1 MNRDTYR
8 RFAYIETCLYWG
20 IGITAKQLGE
30 TFEITRQ
37 NAQASINAYRELHPG
52 NMQYHASRKRHIATD
67 SFQPNYIGDK
77 PELYLNYL
85 RGNHLTSKFWKD
97 EDWSEL
103 PIHDVDT
110 LFRPHLQT
118 DIIRTVVSSIQT
130 QQALQLYYHSKA
142 QTHYL
147 TVAPNQ
153 LVYASRRYHMR
164 AYSYDANKYIDLVLS
179 RILETNFSG
188 EDWVSSAEDK
198 EWNTYVD
205 LHFKPNPE
213 LPEQLRNTLLLDFRL
228 EGSHYTITA
237 RKALQAYILREM
249 ERLDWRYKI
258 PLWLHSAATQSLPTS
273 KQTPT
278 L

>member
-1 MNRDTYR
+1 MNRDTSR

-20 IGITAKQLGE
+20 VGITARQLGE
-30 TFEITRQ
+30 TFEIARP
-37 NAQASINAYRELHPG
+37 NAQASITAYRELHPNNLRYNG
-52 NMQYHASRKRHIATD
+52 SLKRHEASDT
-67 SFQPNYIGDK
+67 FEAHYISDK

-110 LFRPHLQT
+110 LFRPHLQS
-118 DIIRTVVSSIQT
+118 DITQTVVSAIQT
-130 QQALQLYYHSKA
+130 QQALHLYYHAKA
-142 QTHYL
+142 KTHYL

-153 LVYASRRYHMR
+153 LVYASRRYHVR

-179 RILETNFSG
+179 RILEADIST

-198 EWNTYVD
+198 EWHTYVD

-213 LPEQLRNTLLLDFRL
+213 LPEQLRNTLLFDFRL
-228 EGSHYTITA
+228 EGDVYTITV
-237 RKALQAYILREM
+237 RKALQAYVLREM
-249 ERLDWRYKI
+249 ERLDWQHKI
-258 PLWLHSAATQSLPTS
+258 PLWLYCKNGLAPTD
-273 KQTPT
+273 
-278 L
+278 

>member
-20 IGITAKQLGE
+20 AGITARQLGK
-30 TFEITRQ
+30 TFEIARQ
-37 NAQASINAYRELHPG
+37 NAQASINAYRELHPS
-52 NMQYHASRKRHIATD
+52 NIQYHASRKCHIATD
-67 SFQPNYIGDK
+67 VFEPHYISDK

-85 RGNHLTSKFWKD
+85 RGNHLTSKFWQD

-103 PIHDVDT
+103 PIYDVDT

-118 DIIRTVVSSIQT
+118 DIIRIVVSAIQAK
-130 QQALQLYYHSKA
+130 QALYLYYHAKA

-153 LVYASRRYHMR
+153 LVYASRRYHVR

-179 RILETNFSG
+179 RILEAGFSA
-188 EDWVSSAEDK
+188 EDWVSSDEDK

-205 LHFKPNPE
+205 LRFKPNPK
-213 LPEQLRNTLLLDFRL
+213 LPEQLRNTLLLDFCL
-228 EGSHYTITA
+228 EGNIYTITV
-237 RKALQAYILREM
+237 RKALQAYVLREM
-249 ERLDWRYKI
+249 ERLDWKYQI
-258 PLWLHSAATQSLPTS
+258 PLWLNETQSHPS
-273 KQTPT
+273 HT
-278 L
+278 LSMR